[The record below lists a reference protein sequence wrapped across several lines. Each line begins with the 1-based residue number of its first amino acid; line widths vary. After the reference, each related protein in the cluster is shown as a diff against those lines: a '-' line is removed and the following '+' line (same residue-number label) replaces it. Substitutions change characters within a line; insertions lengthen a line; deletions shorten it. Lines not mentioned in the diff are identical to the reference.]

1 MSRIYFCCDERR
13 RQAVRQHST
22 LNGID
27 FLEVVDRPT
36 LPNKERQRLLLVHFI
51 KLLDKNY
58 PLDESKLRI
67 EGGVRLR
74 DVTVISVKPG
84 KGKNAKV
91 LRVWLNKPGDFST
104 YTLRLVQDDQSNEPP
119 AGYDP
124 ILAAVDFSF
133 KVECPSDFDCRKQR
147 ICRPEP
153 LDELEIDYL
162 SKDYASFRQLM
173 LDRLAVLMPN
183 WKERNAADV
192 GMALVELLAYV
203 GDYLSYQQDAMA
215 TEAYLGTARRRVSVR
230 RHARLV
236 DYFMHDGC
244 NARVWVQL
252 QVNEDNV
259 TLKKGTQLL
268 TRVSGLAKVIDPNT
282 LAYDQALAAQP
293 EVFETM
299 HEVTLFSEHN
309 QISFY
314 TWGARQCCL
323 PKGATRA
330 ALAGRFTHLKKGDA
344 LLFEE
349 VLGPQTGKPEDADPT
364 HRHVVRLSKDPR
376 FLEDP
381 LFQDSSDATKIQPVT
396 EVEWDLEDALPFP
409 LCLSATTD
417 EEHGRQYLEAVSL
430 AGGNMVLA
438 DHGQTIEDESLGTV
452 PSPDPRLA
460 PVQPPADDRCEER
473 ELALVYPRFRP
484 RLQEGPLTQAAT
496 VTKTEMV
503 EGQKMRFSFDPE
515 APASLVF
522 QWEMERVLP
531 VISLQDSNDIEWLPQ
546 RDLISSDEFAAEF
559 VAEVEEDGLATL
571 RFGDDQY
578 GLRPSSGVS
587 FVATYR
593 LGNGVR
599 GNVGAEALAHI
610 VSDVSDDNRIES
622 VRNPLP
628 AKGGI
633 DPESIDQVRQSAPS
647 AFRIQQRAVTPEDYA
662 EVAERHSQV
671 QRAAATMRWTGS
683 WRTIFLTVDRVGGQ
697 PIDDEFEREM
707 RRHLERYRMAGHDV
721 EIDGPQFVPLEI
733 EMRVCVQ
740 PDYFR
745 SDVQTALLE
754 VFSNRILPDGR
765 RGFFQA
771 DNFSFGQPVYLSQL
785 YAAAQAVTG
794 VRFVEFIKFQRFG
807 LDSQEGLDA
816 GLLEMDRLEIARL
829 DNDPNF
835 PERGLLRPI
844 MEGGR

>member
-1 MSRIYFCCDERR
+1 MNRLYFCCDERR

-36 LPNKERQRLLLVHFI
+36 LPNKERQRLLRVHFI
-51 KLLDKNY
+51 KPLDKNY
-58 PLDESKLRI
+58 PLDKSKVRI
-67 EGGVRLR
+67 EGGERVR
-74 DVTVISVKPG
+74 DVAVVAATSG
-84 KGKNAKV
+84 KGKNANL
-91 LRVWLNKPGDFST
+91 LRMRVDKPGDFST
-104 YTLRLVQDDQSNEPP
+104 YTLRLVQDDQSDEPP

-124 ILAAVDFSF
+124 ILSAVDFSF

-147 ICRPEP
+147 ICPPES
-153 LDELEIDYL
+153 LDEPEIDYL

-173 LDRLAVLMPN
+173 FDRLAVLMPN
-183 WKERNAADV
+183 WKERNPADV

-203 GDYLSYQQDAMA
+203 GDYLSYQQDAIA
-215 TEAYLGTARRRVSVR
+215 TEAYLGTARRRVSAR

-252 QVNEDNV
+252 QVNENNV
-259 TLKKGTQLL
+259 TLKKGSQLL
-268 TRVSGLAKVIDPNT
+268 TRVSGLAKVIAPNT
-282 LAYDQALAAQP
+282 LAYDQALAAKP

-330 ALAGRFTHLKKGDA
+330 ALAGRFTHLKKGDV

-349 VLGPQTGKPEDADPT
+349 VLGPQTGEPEDADPT
-364 HRHVVRLSKDPR
+364 HRHIVRLSKDPR

-381 LFQDSSDATKIQPVT
+381 LFSDPDDPTQVQPVT
-396 EVEWDLEDALPFP
+396 EIEWDLEDALPFP
-409 LCLSATTD
+409 LCISATTD

-438 DHGQTIEDESLGTV
+438 DHGRTIENESLGTV
-452 PSPDPRLA
+452 SSPDPRLA
-460 PVQPPADDRCEER
+460 IVQPPAEDRCEER
-473 ELALVYPRFRP
+473 ELSLVYPRFRP

-503 EGQKMRFSFDPE
+503 DGQERRLFFDPE

-522 QWEMERVLP
+522 RWEMERVLP
-531 VISLQDSNDIEWLPQ
+531 VISLEDSNGIEWLPQ
-546 RDLISSDEFAAEF
+546 RDLLSSDEFAPEF
-559 VAEVEEDGLATL
+559 VAEVEEDGRATL
-571 RFGDDQY
+571 RFGDGQY
-578 GLRPSSGVS
+578 GLRPSSDVS

-599 GNVGAEALAHI
+599 GNVGAEALVHI
-610 VSDVSDDNRIES
+610 VSDDNRIES

-633 DPESIDQVRQSAPS
+633 DPESIDQVRQSAPG

-662 EVAERHSQV
+662 EAAERHSQV
-671 QRAAATMRWTGS
+671 QRAAATVRWTGS
-683 WRTIFLTVDRVGGQ
+683 WRTIFLTVDRLGGQ
-697 PIDDEFEREM
+697 PVDAEFEGEM

-733 EMRVCVQ
+733 EMRICVQ

-745 SDVQTALLE
+745 SDIQTALLE

-765 RGFFQA
+765 RGFFHA
-771 DNFSFGQPVYLSQL
+771 DKFSFGQPVYLSKL
-785 YAAAQAVTG
+785 YAAAQAVAG

-807 LDSQEGLDA
+807 IESQEGLDA
-816 GLLEMDRLEIARL
+816 GLLEMDRLEIAQL

-835 PERGLLRPI
+835 PERGVLRLI